1 MKKQLHNRME
11 EHPSYM
17 VHGAEIPAPVS
28 FILKLIF
35 TSASVGMV
43 VILVLSNI

>member
-1 MKKQLHNRME
+1 MKNFYDYLDIRAND
-11 EHPSYM
+11 
-17 VHGAEIPAPVS
+17 GADIPAPVS

-35 TSASVGMV
+35 TSASIGMV